1 MTRWL
6 TKDEQL
12 AWRRWLAMQRLMHEV
27 LDRELREETGVSM
40 ADYEILVHLSESP
53 DRRVRMADL
62 AHATLASRSR
72 LSHQIDRMERA
83 GWVTRERCRE
93 DLRGQW
99 AIMTEDGWSLIQRAA
114 PVHVEGVRRHMV
126 DPLGDRFI
134 GFGELCNEV
143 VAPLMAALPG
153 VSPPLLREDAA
164 PAAS

>member
-1 MTRWL
+1 
-6 TKDEQL
+6 
-12 AWRRWLAMQRLMHEV
+12 MQRLMEEV
-27 LDRELREETGVSM
+27 LDRELREAMSIST

-83 GWVTRERCRE
+83 GWVSRERCRE

-99 AIMTEDGWSLIQRAA
+99 AIMTDAGWELIQRAA
-114 PVHVEGVRRHMV
+114 PIHVAGVRRHMV
-126 DPLGDRFI
+126 DPLGDRFTE
-134 GFGELCNEV
+134 FGDLCNEV
-143 VAPLMAALPG
+143 VAPLMAAMPG
-153 VSPPLLREDAA
+153 VSPPLLREDSA